1 MERRGRRRGL
11 YRKILVAYDGSPGAR
26 RALKAGI
33 ELADQSDAEVH
44 SISVE
49 EKLPYYAA
57 TLGEV
62 EEAKAERDAYFE
74 KLVQEARQMAWD
86 HEVEL
91 HSKVVPGHEVET
103 VITAAREGKFDLL
116 VVGFV
121 GHSNVFGRVM
131 GSTTQNLSRLSP
143 CSVLIVK

>member
-1 MERRGRRRGL
+1 MENRGRRHGV

-26 RALKAGI
+26 RALMAAI
-33 ELADQSDAEVH
+33 ELADQSDAELH
-44 SISVE
+44 CISVE

-74 KLVQEARQMAWD
+74 KLVQEARRMAWD
-86 HEVEL
+86 HGIEL

-103 VITAAREGKFDLL
+103 VIMAARDGNFDLL
-116 VVGFV
+116 VIGFV

>member
-1 MERRGRRRGL
+1 MESRGRRHGMF
-11 YRKILVAYDGSPGAR
+11 RKILVAYDGSPGAR
-26 RALKAGI
+26 RALKAAI
-33 ELADQSDAEVH
+33 ELADQSDAELH
-44 SISVE
+44 CISVE

-74 KLVQEARQMAWD
+74 KLIQEARQMAWD

-103 VITAAREGKFDLL
+103 VITEARDGKYDLL

-143 CSVLIVK
+143 CNVLIVK